1 MLAIRVFHQGP
12 NFSPLQ
18 RKRKQYALLFH
29 VLEELQRAPE
39 DTLVADTVGDAP
51 GTATAMEVE

>member
-1 MLAIRVFHQGP
+1 MDISLSF
-12 NFSPLQ
+12 NFFPLQ

-39 DTLVADTVGDAP
+39 DTMGVVADTVGDAS